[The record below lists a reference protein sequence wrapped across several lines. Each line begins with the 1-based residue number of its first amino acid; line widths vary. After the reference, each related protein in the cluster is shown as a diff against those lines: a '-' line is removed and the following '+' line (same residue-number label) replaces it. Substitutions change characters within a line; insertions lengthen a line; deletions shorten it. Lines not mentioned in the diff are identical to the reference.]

1 MIGTPLLK
9 KQGAFTAIP
18 KSNFGA
24 SAPAASAPSGGG
36 AIRDVFSAGP
46 GSMLPPDSNQSNM
59 GSSALSSPIEAPRR
73 TTIADAYNNI
83 RQFLPQYTP
92 VQGIE
97 NVFNDDYYKNL
108 ENQATKR
115 LNEQFF
121 SNDNSV
127 ANQFKNTMAKR
138 GLIGS
143 GIEVGGL
150 NDLYKNFGS
159 ELSDLQSKLATQ
171 KTQNLF
177 ETTKYNKDIEKYN
190 IETRNKLAE
199 LGLGAAGDEAKTATD
214 YATKMFDSAVK
225 QRNYDQEFISNQI
238 KTIGDALKNELID
251 PDTRQYFEDLFGTY
265 LGDTF
270 GNSYSQFQAAN
281 PKPAPK
287 KVPFGSGGDSGGGG
301 SSFQPY
307 TRKLGF

>member
-1 MIGTPLLK
+1 M
-9 KQGAFTAIP
+9 
-18 KSNFGA
+18 
-24 SAPAASAPSGGG
+24 
-36 AIRDVFSAGP
+36 RDTFSAGP
-46 GSMLPPDSNQSNM
+46 GSALPPDSGQSNM
-59 GSSALSSPIEAPRR
+59 GGSAISAPIVAPQR
-73 TTIADAYNNI
+73 TTIADAFNSI
-83 RQFLPQYTP
+83 RSFLPQYTP

-108 ENQATKR
+108 EGQATKR

-127 ANQFKNTMAKR
+127 ANQFKNTMARR

-159 ELSDLQSKLATQ
+159 ELSDLQNKLATQ
-171 KTQNLF
+171 RTENLF
-177 ETTKYNKDIEKYN
+177 ETSKYNKDIEKYN

-214 YATKMFDSAVK
+214 FATRMFDSAVK

-238 KTIGDALKNELID
+238 KNMNEALKNELID
-251 PDTRQYFEDLFGTY
+251 QETRDYFESLFGTQM
-265 LGDTF
+265 GDIF
-270 GNSYSQFQAAN
+270 GRSFGQSFNGFQQSQDRAYDQGRYDASPESQGRSLTGGVPN
-281 PKPAPK
+281 LKSMKPP
-287 KVPFGSGGDSGGGG
+287 
-301 SSFQPY
+301 
-307 TRKLGF
+307 RR